1 MVAATDLRVDDPTCR
16 WTQMSDIVQR
26 NHRFYVVAY
35 NGHDPI
41 TGRER
46 RRWHPAGTDHTDA
59 VTVQRRIDSQRPIAR
74 CELSIGGFMAT
85 TWLAT
90 KRGLTRHTA
99 NRYRWMIDH
108 NITPR
113 IGAIRLDALGP
124 ADLDACYANLIA
136 NGGRRR
142 QGLAPKTVLEIHR
155 VISNALDL
163 AVDRQLIDT
172 NPARRARPPRPTS
185 RSTVPAIWDAQQ
197 LSHFLQAARR
207 LRLYPALH
215 LVAHT
220 GIRRGELA
228 GLNWGDL
235 HVATS
240 SVSITRTRQ
249 ATMGRTIEAP
259 VKTRTSRRRIDL
271 DANTVAVLEHWRHRL
286 VGEGAIIEPS
296 TPMFLNAHHCAP
308 SPESFSQLFTRTTST
323 CGLRRIRF
331 HDLRHTH
338 ASLLVAAGVPIK
350 VVSERLG
357 HAHPGFTMHTYQH
370 LLPGMGSAA
379 AARFA
384 DLIDASR

>member
-1 MVAATDLRVDDPTCR
+1 
-16 WTQMSDIVQR
+16 MSYIVQR

-46 RRWHPAGTDHTDA
+46 RRWHPAGTDRTDA
-59 VTVQRRIDSQRPIAR
+59 IAVQRRINRQRPIPT
-74 CELSIGGFMAT
+74 CELSMGGFMAT

-90 KRGLTRHTA
+90 KGDLTRHTA

-113 IGAIRLDALGP
+113 IGAIRLDALRA

-142 QGLAPKTVLEIHR
+142 QGLSPKTVLEIHR

-172 NPARRARPPRPTS
+172 NPARRARPPRPTT
-185 RSTVPAIWDAQQ
+185 RSTVAAIWDAQQ
-197 LSHFLQAARR
+197 LAQFLHAARH
-207 LRLYPALH
+207 LRLFPALH

-220 GIRRGELA
+220 GMRRGELA

-235 HVATS
+235 QVAAS
-240 SVSITRTRQ
+240 SVSIARTRQ
-249 ATMGRTIEAP
+249 ATMGRTVESP

-271 DANTVAVLEHWRHRL
+271 DANTVDVLQRWRHRL
-286 VGEGAIIEPS
+286 VTEGATIESS

-308 SPESFSQLFTRTTST
+308 SPESFSQLFTRTTAT
-323 CGLRRIRF
+323 CGLPRIRF

-357 HAHPGFTMHTYQH
+357 HAHPGFTMQTYQH
-370 LLPGMGSAA
+370 LLPGMGAA
-379 AARFA
+379 AAIQFA
-384 DLIDASR
+384 ALIKHSR